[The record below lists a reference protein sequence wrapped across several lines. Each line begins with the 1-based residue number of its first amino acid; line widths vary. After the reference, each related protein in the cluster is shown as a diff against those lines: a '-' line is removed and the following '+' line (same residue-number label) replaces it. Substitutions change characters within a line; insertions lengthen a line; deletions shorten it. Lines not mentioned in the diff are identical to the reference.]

1 MTSPSDGTAPI
12 LNGRLGELRGVVD
25 TVRQI
30 VTGWDALVTDVETLS
45 REHTAKHDGLVRLE
59 KQHAELREAFD
70 RLRGERDTV
79 TRQLTDLRE
88 AHERLRTEHET
99 TVRSLAEQRTAHD
112 ALVAQQR
119 AAHDTALSEQRT
131 AHETAVTQQR
141 AAHDAALAEQ
151 KTALDALRAQQETTA
166 RELAELRLRYETVMH
181 DRQEATAGL
190 ETLLRRLK
198 T

>member
-1 MTSPSDGTAPI
+1 MTPSADGTAPA

-45 REHTAKHDGLVRLE
+45 REHSAKREGLVRLE
-59 KQHAELREAFD
+59 QQHVELREAFD
-70 RLRGERDTV
+70 RLRVEREAV
-79 TRQLTDLRE
+79 AQQLTELR
-88 AHERLRTEHET
+88 AANDRLRTEHEA
-99 TVRSLAEQRTAHD
+99 TVRGLAEQRAAHEAKVAEQRAAHDKALAEQRTAHD
-112 ALVAQQR
+112 AA
-119 AAHDTALSEQRT
+119 TA
-131 AHETAVTQQR
+131 QQR
-141 AAHDAALAEQ
+141 AAHDAAVAEQ
-151 KTALDALRAQQETTA
+151 RAAHDALRTQYDTVA
-166 RELAELRLRYETVMH
+166 RELAEVRQRYESMLH

>member
-1 MTSPSDGTAPI
+1 MTPSADGTAPV

-45 REHTAKHDGLVRLE
+45 REHSAKREGLVRLE
-59 KQHAELREAFD
+59 TQHAELREAFD
-70 RLRGERDTV
+70 RLRAERDAV
-79 TRQLTDLRE
+79 AQQLTELRE
-88 AHERLRTEHET
+88 ANDRLRTEHET
-99 TVRSLAEQRTAHD
+99 TVRGLAEQRASHE
-112 ALVAQQR
+112 AMVA
-119 AAHDTALSEQRT
+119 
-131 AHETAVTQQR
+131 QQR

-151 KTALDALRAQQETTA
+151 RTVHDATAAQQRAAHDAALAEQRAAHDALRTQHETA
-166 RELAELRLRYETVMH
+166 SRDLAELRQRYESMLH